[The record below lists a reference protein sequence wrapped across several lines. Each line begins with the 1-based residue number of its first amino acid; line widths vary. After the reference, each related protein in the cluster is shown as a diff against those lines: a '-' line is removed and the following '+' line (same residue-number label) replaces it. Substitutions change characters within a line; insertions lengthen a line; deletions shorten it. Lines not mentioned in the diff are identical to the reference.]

1 MFKRKEKVEVNR
13 IQMHEEATTALNL
26 TTELSEKKRDL
37 ELTLTSINNLLID
50 MTSLD
55 YIKAMILSVREQA
68 NLIESVASGSEEL
81 ASTTEEISRQTQSS
95 AEKAGTAQANAVTN
109 LTVARDTF
117 NRMNKDVNRVKE
129 IKSDMSEVIHE
140 AERIKEMVDVIK
152 GVAEQTNLLA
162 LNSSI
167 EAARAGEHGKGFSVV
182 ANEIKKLADST
193 KVQVGH
199 IESIVAELTKKIDQT
214 NDKVDDIVAQLT
226 HANNQM
232 REAFDQ
238 LEGIKSAFDDLNH
251 SFTEVSAN
259 VEEQSATTEQMAAH
273 LQQINEFSR
282 DIESKTERTGEVFYT
297 ISDQLNTIRKNMLEH
312 LYDLNDKTK
321 ADISIADHL
330 MWKWNVYNMILGYV
344 ELDEQQVGT
353 EKECRLGR
361 WLAILPDTDKCQ
373 ALKQDIQVPHKRI
386 HDQAKLAINHFNN
399 NRKAEAEISLVQIE
413 KDSQHVVQLIKKIKP
428 TL

>member
-1 MFKRKEKVEVNR
+1 MFKRKEKPEINSNQMNEGAAIVE
-13 IQMHEEATTALNL
+13 NL
-26 TTELSEKKRDL
+26 TTELSEKKHDL

-81 ASTTEEISRQTQSS
+81 ASTTEEISRQTQYS
-95 AEKAGTAQANAVTN
+95 AEKAGTAQTNAVTN

-226 HANNQM
+226 HANIQM

-238 LEGIKSAFDDLNH
+238 LEGIKTAFDELNH

-282 DIESKTERTGEVFYT
+282 DIESKTERTGQVFYT

-312 LYDLNDKTK
+312 AYDLNNKTK

-344 ELDEQQVGT
+344 DLDVQQVGT

-361 WLAILPDTDKCQ
+361 WLAILPDTDKCRV
-373 ALKQDIQVPHKRI
+373 LKQDIQAPHKRI

-399 NRKAEAEISLVQIE
+399 SRTAEAELSLVQIE
-413 KDSQHVVQLIKKIKP
+413 KDSQYVVQLIKKIKP
-428 TL
+428 AL

>member
-1 MFKRKEKVEVNR
+1 MFKRKEKLEINSNQMNEGAAIVE
-13 IQMHEEATTALNL
+13 NL
-26 TTELSEKKRDL
+26 TTELSEKKHDL
-37 ELTLTSINNLLID
+37 ELTLASINNLLID

-81 ASTTEEISRQTQSS
+81 ASTTEEISRQTQYS
-95 AEKAGTAQANAVTN
+95 AEKAGTAQTNAVTN

-117 NRMNKDVNRVKE
+117 NHMNKDVNRVKE

-226 HANNQM
+226 HANIQM

-238 LEGIKSAFDDLNH
+238 LEGIKTAFDELNH

-282 DIESKTERTGEVFYT
+282 DIESKTEKTGQVFYT

-312 LYDLNDKTK
+312 AYDLNNKTK

-344 ELDEQQVGT
+344 DLDVQQVGT

-361 WLAILPDTDKCQ
+361 WLAILPDTDKCRV
-373 ALKQDIQVPHKRI
+373 LKQDIQAPHKRI

-399 NRKAEAEISLVQIE
+399 HRMADAESCLVQIE
-413 KDSQHVVQLIKKIKP
+413 KDSHDVVQLIKKIKP